1 MKQALALTLCAVV
14 VGTMVVPV
22 EAKSRR
28 TSGLAARPV
37 VAVPKLPLHRQ
48 GGLPIRPVDR
58 GVDRGGLRGY
68 RPDQAVAP
76 SAPLVLA
83 RTWQGRAVPA
93 REQVLDLRRQVAQRY
108 KGRGL
113 GARLAREI
121 P

>member
-1 MKQALALTLCAVV
+1 MKQALALTLSALV
-14 VGTMVVPV
+14 VGTMAVPV
-22 EAKSRR
+22 EATSRR
-28 TSGLAARPV
+28 ANGVAARPV
-37 VAVPKLPLHRQ
+37 VAVPKLPLNRQ
-48 GGLPIRPVDR
+48 GGLPTRQVDR
-58 GVDRGGLRGY
+58 GVDRGASRAY
-68 RPDQAVAP
+68 RPNQVAAR

-83 RTWQGRAVPA
+83 RNWQGRAVPA